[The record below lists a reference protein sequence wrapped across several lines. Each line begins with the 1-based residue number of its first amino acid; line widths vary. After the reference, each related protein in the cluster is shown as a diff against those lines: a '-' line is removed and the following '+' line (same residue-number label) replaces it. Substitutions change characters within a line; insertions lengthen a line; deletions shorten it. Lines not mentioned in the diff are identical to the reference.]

1 MARGRTNSPEVVGG
15 KPQTMREVLHQCL
28 GERVLLSEVEGLI
41 RQEKSKQQLK
51 PEGQKKQ
58 AALHFG
64 CPNLQT

>member
-1 MARGRTNSPEVVGG
+1 
-15 KPQTMREVLHQCL
+15 MREVLHQCL